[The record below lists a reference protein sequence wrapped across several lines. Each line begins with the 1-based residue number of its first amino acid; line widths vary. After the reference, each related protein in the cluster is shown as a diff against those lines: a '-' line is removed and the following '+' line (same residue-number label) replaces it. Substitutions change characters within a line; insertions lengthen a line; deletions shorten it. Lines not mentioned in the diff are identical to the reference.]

1 MRTSSNYALR
11 LPASLKR
18 AVEEFAREDGTTLN
32 QFIVSAVAEKLAALK
47 TADYFAKRA
56 IRADFRAFDRFMRRR
71 RGEAPQPED
80 EVPENYRKRKSAT
93 LNRLIARVIFIDENG
108 NASWGDGC
116 ANGMERT
123 NSPPRRPARPK
134 SFA

>member
-18 AVEEFAREDGTTLN
+18 AIEEVARKDGTTLN

-56 IRADFRAFDRFMRRR
+56 VRADFRAFDRLMRRR
-71 RGEAPQPED
+71 RGEAPQPDD
-80 EVPENYRKRKSAT
+80 EVPENYRKKKST
-93 LNRLIARVIFIDENG
+93 
-108 NASWGDGC
+108 
-116 ANGMERT
+116 
-123 NSPPRRPARPK
+123 RR
-134 SFA
+134 

>member
-18 AVEEFAREDGTTLN
+18 AIEEVAREDGTTLN

-56 IRADFRAFDRFMRRR
+56 VRADFRAFDRLMSLR
-71 RGEAPQPED
+71 RGEPPQPDD
-80 EVPENYRKRKSAT
+80 EVPENYRKKVREA
-93 LNRLIARVIFIDENG
+93 LNRAHD
-108 NASWGDGC
+108 ASWGAAAQTAWID
-116 ANGMERT
+116 
-123 NSPPRRPARPK
+123 P
-134 SFA
+134 